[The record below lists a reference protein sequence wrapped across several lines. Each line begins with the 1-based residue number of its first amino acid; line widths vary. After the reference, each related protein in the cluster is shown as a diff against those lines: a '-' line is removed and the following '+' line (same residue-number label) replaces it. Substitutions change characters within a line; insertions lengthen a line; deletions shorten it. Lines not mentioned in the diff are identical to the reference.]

1 MHLIQNT
8 FLRQKTIRFSKK
20 NEMVSGG
27 DSEREKKMMN
37 QHRSFYLVFKQRH
50 RGGKDLRDGC
60 LSIEGPGL
68 RAESVFVNKIVLQSV
83 LWYRL
88 TVELSKSKQKL
99 CGLES
104 RK

>member
-1 MHLIQNT
+1 
-8 FLRQKTIRFSKK
+8 
-20 NEMVSGG
+20 MVSGG
-27 DSEREKKMMN
+27 DSEREKKTMS